1 MRRRFPVVRLAA
13 ALLLALAAGST
24 RAAGQPPSAGEIVNG
39 RVTVVLYATLSED
52 PPLYFPV
59 AQHTLVFYH
68 ASGDSTVRRTD
79 DAGAVTTYLLPGAYR
94 LTSRAPYA
102 WRGRL
107 WSWSMP
113 VVVRPG
119 MKLVELTAFNATRT
133 TPPVTM
139 AARGEIADTRPA
151 DARGRKNEGTGVLL
165 SLLLPGGGQMYAGRV
180 GRGLTLL
187 TTATASV
194 VGGKLAG
201 DDAYDQCTA
210 RRCFHTGLI
219 AGAVVAGIVSGY
231 SMVTA
236 PGDVREWNRARGLAL
251 DARLRPHLAQGDAG
265 TELGLHLRW

>member
-1 MRRRFPVVRLAA
+1 MRRRLRAVRLAA
-13 ALLLALAAGST
+13 ALLLALAVGST

-39 RVTVVLYATLSED
+39 LVTVVVYATLSED

-59 AQHTLVFYH
+59 SQHTLVFYH

-79 DAGAVTTYLLPGAYR
+79 DAGAVTTYLAPGTYR
-94 LTSRAPYA
+94 LASRAPYA

-107 WSWSMP
+107 WSWTMP

-119 MKLVELTAFNATRT
+119 MRLVQLTAFNAART
-133 TPPVTM
+133 TAPVTT
-139 AARGEIADTRPA
+139 AAAGEIADTRVA
-151 DARGRKNEGTGVLL
+151 TAGGRKSEGTGVLL

-180 GRGLTLL
+180 GRGLALL
-187 TTATASV
+187 TTAAASV

-201 DDAYDQCTA
+201 DDAYDRCTD
-210 RRCFHTGLI
+210 RRCYHTGLI

-236 PGDVREWNRARGLAL
+236 PGDVRAWNRARGLAR
-251 DARLRPHLAQGDAG
+251 DARLQPRLARGDAG